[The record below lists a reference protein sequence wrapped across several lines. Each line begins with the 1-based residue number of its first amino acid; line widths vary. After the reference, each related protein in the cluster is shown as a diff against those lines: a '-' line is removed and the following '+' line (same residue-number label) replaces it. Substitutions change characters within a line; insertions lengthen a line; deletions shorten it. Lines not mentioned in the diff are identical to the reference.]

1 MRFKNFGLN
10 AVSKQT
16 MQWDVN
22 VIEMNLIIRQF
33 MSFSF
38 VGAIGTC
45 AHFLVLAGMV
55 QLLHF
60 HPVTGSVA
68 GFVTGAII
76 NYLLNYYFTF
86 KSSTKHLATSLKFF
100 LIALSGLALNTLLMY
115 WMTPTI
121 HYLLSQAI
129 ATSIVLIWNFICNR
143 FWTFRE
149 VNFVNQ

>member
-1 MRFKNFGLN
+1 MFRSTSELS
-10 AVSKQT
+10 VQS
-16 MQWDVN
+16 
-22 VIEMNLIIRQF
+22 VIRAIKVNLIVKQF

-45 AHFLVLAGMV
+45 AHFLVLTGMV

-60 HPVTGSVA
+60 HPVAGSA
-68 GFVTGAII
+68 SGFVVGAII
-76 NYLLNYYFTF
+76 NYLLNYYITF
-86 KSSTKHLATSLKFF
+86 KSNTKHFATSIKFF
-100 LIALSGLALNTLLMY
+100 LIALSALALHTLLMY
-115 WMTPTI
+115 WMTPKL

-129 ATSIVLIWNFICNR
+129 ATSVVLIWNFLCNR